1 MIHAMDYSPTHGQQ
15 NVARLSSPDGDF
27 DMTERLR
34 IPRDP
39 DNDYSGEWAAR
50 RRALIEKHCGSRLE
64 HVGHFSLDPGQLPGN
79 IENFIGVAQIPLGIA
94 GPLRINGEH
103 ARGDFLIPLATT
115 EGTLVA
121 SYNRGMRA
129 ISECGGVKTT
139 VVEQF
144 MQRAPAFIFA
154 DAREAR
160 DFGVWVDQHFEEIKA
175 AAESSTSVGKLTH
188 IQQWS
193 VARTRY
199 LRFNYTTGDAAG
211 QNMVSKA
218 TYAACMWIKSAYPTS
233 FRYQLSGNMDTDKK
247 HSHINMLH
255 SRGTRVIAEMVFK
268 KDLLRQ
274 IMGVETRQL
283 AEARHVANT
292 GAMLAGAAYNGPH
305 SANGIAA
312 LFIATGQD
320 EANVVESH
328 AGLVVSELLDDGD
341 YYFSVTLPSLIVGT
355 FGGGTALPTQRECLE
370 MLDCYGSG
378 KAKKLAEIVAATV
391 LAGDISL
398 ACAVLAGDWVS
409 SHEKMGRNR

>member
-1 MIHAMDYSPTHGQQ
+1 
-15 NVARLSSPDGDF
+15 
-27 DMTERLR
+27 MTERER
-34 IPRDP
+34 IPRSKD
-39 DNDYSGEWAAR
+39 DDYSRDWATQR
-50 RRALIEKHCGSRLE
+50 REFIERHCGGKLE
-64 HVGHFSLDPGQLPGN
+64 HIAHYSVDPQLLPGN
-79 IENFIGVAQIPLGIA
+79 IENFIGVCQVPLGIA
-94 GPLRINGEH
+94 GPLRISGEH
-103 ARGDFLIPLATT
+103 ARGDFLIPMATT

-121 SYNRGMRA
+121 SYSRGMRA
-129 ISECGGVKTT
+129 ISECGGVTTT
-139 VVEQF
+139 VIEQF
-144 MQRAPAFIFA
+144 MQRAPAFIFP
-154 DAREAR
+154 DARKAR
-160 DFGVWVDQHFEEIKA
+160 EFGTWVERHFAEIKA
-175 AAESSTSVGKLTH
+175 AAESTTRIGQLTH

-199 LRFNYTTGDAAG
+199 LRFNYTTADAAG

-218 TYAACMWIKSAYPTS
+218 TYAACMWIRSAFKGSY
-233 FRYQLSGNMDTDKK
+233 RYQLSGNMDTDKK
-247 HSHINMLH
+247 HSHLNMLH
-255 SRGTRVIAEMVFK
+255 TRGTRVIAEMVFAK
-268 KDLLRQ
+268 ETLQR
-274 IMGVETRQL
+274 IMGVDTRQL
-283 AEARHVANT
+283 WEARHISNT

-328 AGLVVSELLDDGD
+328 AGQVVSELLENGD

-370 MLDCYGSG
+370 ILGCHG
-378 KAKKLAEIVAATV
+378 KGKVKKFAEIVAATV